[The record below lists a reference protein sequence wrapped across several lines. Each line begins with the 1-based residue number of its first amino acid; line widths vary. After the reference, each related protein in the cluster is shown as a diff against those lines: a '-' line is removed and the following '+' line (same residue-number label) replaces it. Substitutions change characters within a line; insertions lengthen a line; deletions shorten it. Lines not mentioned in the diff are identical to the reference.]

1 MRKKLG
7 HLIQSPKDTL
17 DDMLE
22 HHLDEVQAL
31 LLKKKSEYEEMNDSS
46 SRTDDGPQTVAKEL
60 RSPPIPSSSHT
71 PKQLERGS
79 RQESVNNLLKSPRL
93 PQMGLFSTA
102 SSMSPKSPRSPMKRT
117 F

>member
-22 HHLDEVQAL
+22 HHLDEVQTL

-46 SRTDDGPQTVAKEL
+46 SRTDDGPQTVANEL
-60 RSPPIPSSSHT
+60 RSPPI

-79 RQESVNNLLKSPRL
+79 RQESVNNLLRSPRL

-102 SSMSPKSPRSPMKRT
+102 SSMSPKSPRSPIKRT